1 MDVIRA
7 CLCFYGLYPFLFAQ
21 LSHNLPNILFNLP
34 VYCHPTILW
43 RKNYVILAS
52 PCCVLQC
59 FDILLFH
66 MKRPP
71 GFIVAVGRPQL
82 YSTRSSFALYNFFT
96 LPGRAGGCPFAEA
109 NKTTTQAQPSGCAC
123 PVLIRVIR
131 RSCNRRGYG
140 SASSSCA
147 RTYPRCRTGPPSPV
161 PAWPCRG
168 RTSTRR
174 CRRDDG
180 GR

>member
-1 MDVIRA
+1 MTAHKRRHTTQPFALCKLSYTIFWRDTQQHMDVIRA
-7 CLCFYGLYPFLFAQ
+7 SLCFYDFYPFLFAQ
-21 LSHNLPNILFNLP
+21 LSQNLPNILFNLP

-82 YSTRSSFALYNFFT
+82 YSTRRSFALYNFST
-96 LPGRAGGCPFAEA
+96 LPGRAGGCLFAEA
-109 NKTTTQAQPSGCAC
+109 NRTNPNAPSKRSTFGFAWYGAPSGTRTQD
-123 PVLIRVIR
+123 PLIK
-131 RSCNRRGYG
+131 SQLLYQL
-140 SASSSCA
+140 S
-147 RTYPRCRTGPPSPV
+147 
-161 PAWPCRG
+161 
-168 RTSTRR
+168 
-174 CRRDDG
+174 
-180 GR
+180 

>member
-7 CLCFYGLYPFLFAQ
+7 CLCFYDLYPFLFAQ
-21 LSHNLPNILFNLP
+21 LSQNLPNIFFNLP

-82 YSTRSSFALYNFFT
+82 YSTRRSFALYNFFI
-96 LPGRAGGCPFAEA
+96 LPGRAGGCLFAEA
-109 NKTTTQAQPSGCAC
+109 NKAAPRAGVFRRAAIAGIQFLSGRSTVVVGKAKLHPCWAA
-123 PVLIRVIR
+123 R
-131 RSCNRRGYG
+131 RMISRFRRLF
-140 SASSSCA
+140 S
-147 RTYPRCRTGPPSPV
+147 RRKSP
-161 PAWPCRG
+161 
-168 RTSTRR
+168 
-174 CRRDDG
+174 
-180 GR
+180 